1 MHLYFCEEKMKKKS
15 KLFSYFNGLKFQA
28 FLAPFFKLLE
38 AIFELLVPFIVSD
51 IMNVGVENGDT
62 HYIIVRFIVLV
73 VLAFFGL
80 GFALTAQYFS
90 SYVAN
95 KYACRLRQGVFEHV
109 QTLSFKDLDTLGI
122 STILTRM
129 TSDVN
134 QIQSGINMF
143 LRLFLRSPFIVF
155 GALVMALIID
165 SQIGIVF
172 AVVIPILFLVVFL
185 IMRFTLPRYNKIQL
199 SLDNLTKETRENLT
213 GVRVIRAFTGEEKQ
227 ISDFEKKNQ
236 HFTSLQFAVS
246 KISSLMN
253 PLTVAIIN
261 IGVISILYFGGI
273 KVNTGSLTS
282 GEVFALYNYITY
294 ILVELI
300 KFANLII
307 NISKSIAC
315 SKRINAL
322 FEVEPSLKFKEH
334 VKINDDYLTF
344 DNVSFKYN
352 KDGKEAIKNV
362 SFKVEKNQTI
372 GIIGGTGAGK
382 STLINLLCHSYDLNE
397 GEIIYKGYPLSS
409 YSLEEIRTNIGLVPQ
424 KAVLFEGTIRSNLL
438 WGKKDASEEEIQ
450 KALEISQSEDVIKH
464 KAKGLDEP
472 VEQNGRNFSGGQK
485 QRLTI
490 ARALV
495 KNPEILILDDS
506 SSALDFKTDK
516 DLRMKLKEIEN
527 MTIFLI
533 SQRTSSL
540 TNCDKI
546 LVLDHGELV
555 AQGTHE
561 ELLKNCKLYQDIHYC
576 QFEREE
582 TK

>member
-1 MHLYFCEEKMKKKS
+1 MKKKS

-73 VLAFFGL
+73 VFAFCGL

-109 QTLSFKDLDTLGI
+109 QTLSFKDLDTLGN

-352 KDGKEAIKNV
+352 KDGKEAITEYEVIKENKLY
-362 SFKVEKNQTI
+362 SLLKINIKTGRKNQI
-372 GIIGGTGAGK
+372 RVHMKSINHPIVGDKKYGSKKKEKRLYLHANILELRNPITGKIEKYSSKIPEQFNIKINDK
-382 STLINLLCHSYDLNE
+382 SLI
-397 GEIIYKGYPLSS
+397 K
-409 YSLEEIRTNIGLVPQ
+409 
-424 KAVLFEGTIRSNLL
+424 
-438 WGKKDASEEEIQ
+438 
-450 KALEISQSEDVIKH
+450 
-464 KAKGLDEP
+464 
-472 VEQNGRNFSGGQK
+472 
-485 QRLTI
+485 
-490 ARALV
+490 
-495 KNPEILILDDS
+495 
-506 SSALDFKTDK
+506 
-516 DLRMKLKEIEN
+516 
-527 MTIFLI
+527 
-533 SQRTSSL
+533 
-540 TNCDKI
+540 
-546 LVLDHGELV
+546 
-555 AQGTHE
+555 
-561 ELLKNCKLYQDIHYC
+561 
-576 QFEREE
+576 
-582 TK
+582 